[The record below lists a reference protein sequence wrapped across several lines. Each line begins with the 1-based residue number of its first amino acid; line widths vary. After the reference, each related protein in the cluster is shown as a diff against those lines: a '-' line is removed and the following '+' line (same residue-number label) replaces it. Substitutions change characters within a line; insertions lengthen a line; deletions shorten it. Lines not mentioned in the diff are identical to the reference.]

1 MVKISYGIN
10 KLEGRKSRMS
20 KNTVLICLVS
30 DQTIPNVQFIKWYL
44 KNNTQNMKILFLS
57 TPEMEK
63 KEKSKHIQAALAQVH
78 NLLEYNVITTDE
90 NNMESTKD
98 ALNKYFSEKK
108 CSKFIVNITGGTKL
122 MSLATFQFFIQKEN
136 AEIYYQPIGK
146 SLQQLYPETRKYDDI
161 SEILSLEEF
170 LNAHG
175 INFTFDNTCIKD
187 WAFNKKVFDDVVKNN
202 LSLIK
207 KMVLLQNNSWFK
219 NIHKRKPMLNF
230 EEISED
236 KFLNVDSSINKEE
249 VCELIRTFGFDSQN
263 VKLAHIRYITGGW
276 FEEYVYQKIC
286 NEYTNVEKEN
296 VALNVNISKGN
307 DKNELDVIYLDKD
320 NKLHVIECKSFVDGK
335 EGAKV
340 LNDALYKLQAIIKS
354 KFGLYVK
361 QHLFTKSIIDKET
374 PLTRAKEFNID
385 IKDGSEI

>member
-1 MVKISYGIN
+1 
-10 KLEGRKSRMS
+10 MS

-98 ALNKYFSEKK
+98 ALNKYFSENK

-219 NIHKRKPMLNF
+219 NIYKRKTMLNF
-230 EEISED
+230 EGISED